1 MKYGQGSE
9 LVEKV
14 YKHVVEN
21 IASGK
26 IDKVTGIQV
35 INLLKQEEA
44 NHQEDIAVIGM
55 SLKFPHAN
63 RPEEYWHIVEQ
74 GIDCIGDYPSD
85 RKSVTD
91 EYLRLSGYSDEFL
104 QYLDGAFLDEVDQ
117 FDYKFFR
124 LSPKEA
130 SLMDP
135 CHRLFLQTAWHAIE
149 DAGYGGQRL
158 AGSNTGVF
166 TGFANSNNYKEMIK
180 DTNPE
185 ELSIAMTGNI
195 ASMLPTRISY
205 LLNLK
210 GPTMVVDTACSSSL
224 VSVYLACKSLMNGDC
239 NMAIAGGVKLDILPV
254 DNDFLKIGIES
265 TDYRT
270 RAFDKEADGSG
281 MGEGVAAVILKPLR
295 QAQKDGDH
303 IYGVIKGIALNQD
316 GTSMGITAPNPVA
329 QSEVIEEAWKRAGIH
344 PESLAY
350 IETHGTGTN
359 LGDPIEIQGLE
370 RAFRKYTNKKQFCA
384 IGSVKTNVGHLYETA
399 GMASLIKGLLS
410 LYHRKLPPS
419 LHFNYPNLN
428 IDFENSPV
436 YVNTRLREWERG
448 ADPRRCGISTF
459 GLSGTNCHM
468 VLEEAPVQATL
479 NVTHDGHTGVHPF
492 TLSAGSDHGIQVLMK
507 QYLDGVS
514 TFSDRYSLLDV
525 CRTANAC
532 RGHYAHR
539 VIILAEHLE
548 DLRIKLTQV
557 ISGDIHTFTA
567 PWFHYG
573 EHRLI
578 SDNREVSGVHDITQK
593 NVRALSEEV
602 RQELNQM
609 NEATFDWGRL
619 CTLYVQGASVD
630 WWRLYEGKSTKTV
643 PLAGYPFDSQKCW
656 IDMGSRPAE
665 ESVHHDNGLFSL
677 TWHELEGDYED
688 NEVHSSE
695 RVVLFTADDKGGADL
710 ALFLQQSG
718 KDVIKV
724 CPGDYYEQR
733 NDTDFRIG
741 SKEVDF
747 DSLVN
752 ALDSKSWS
760 QVIYAPTFAS
770 DTSVQ
775 NLVELNESQER
786 GVYSLL
792 YLVRSLTRHGIDY
805 DMDMV
810 ILTQCVHHVTGKEQ
824 ILRPE
829 LAPLEGLAKVIRKE
843 HLNIQCRVIDLE
855 DMLWSKGSAESVF
868 RKTDHFLT
876 AIRDGKRYIQSFGT
890 LQPVA
895 ESDSNNGQFP
905 ALHSEGIYLVSGGAG
920 GIGIEVSK
928 YLAGRDKVHLAWIN
942 RTAFPPR
949 RTWEAILEA
958 QQDQSLCRKIQGVLD
973 IENMGA
979 TVEIYSA
986 DISKKEEVVPIV
998 EELRQR
1004 HGKIRGVIHGAGIGR
1019 SDLLMNRTD
1028 DQFKSI
1034 FNPKV
1039 LGTRILDEVTHSDD
1053 LDFFILFSSVATMFS
1068 GAVQGDYTAANAYL
1082 DAYGEYRNKLGR
1094 RTHVVNWTTWKETGM
1109 ALEGGFTIDT
1119 IFKTLPTG
1127 KALEGFEQVLSHN
1140 VPRALVGYL
1149 NYENG
1154 GVFLLEKS
1162 GVMLSPV
1169 LTAQIELFKEKKKK
1183 EKANKAKSAA
1193 TNPAGEVSLTGSL
1206 NEEFSDTEK
1215 RVAECCRKILGFD
1228 QIDIHDNF
1236 FELGADSILLMK
1248 IQSEIERIFPGAIN
1262 VTDLFE
1268 YSNVHHLAKFIGGKN
1283 KKEEQRPSPAMHLKK
1298 RTAAER
1304 DGDIAIIGMAVNV
1317 PLASTPE
1324 ELWAH
1329 LVNGTDLVRSFPE
1342 SRKVDIDKHF
1352 AFTGHDQTQ
1361 MKYNENAYLED
1372 IDKFDAGFFRLSPK
1386 EASLMD
1392 PNQRLFLEAAW
1403 TAIEDAGY
1411 GGTRLSGSKTG
1422 VYLGYAATL
1431 RDLYA
1436 RLLYEVDPGS
1446 GSSSMVGNLTAMM
1459 SARISYLLDLKGP
1472 SMVIDTACSSS
1483 LVSVDMACKAIRS
1496 GQCDYALAGGIKI
1509 NLCPVDDENMK
1520 LGIESTDHRS
1530 KAFDD
1535 EADGAGIGE
1544 GVAVV
1549 LLKSLQQALDDHDSI
1564 HAVIKGGAVNQDG
1577 SSIGITA
1584 PNPASQTEVII
1595 SALEDAGVEPETIT
1609 YIETHGTGTTL
1620 GDPIEIKGISDALS
1634 SYTDRKQFCAV
1645 SSIKTNLGH
1654 SSEAAGVISLVKAV
1668 MALREKKLPPTLYF
1682 NRPNRIIEF
1691 SNSPVFVNTR
1701 LRTWHSEEGPR
1712 RCGIS
1717 AFGISGTNCH
1727 VILEEAPVQTFV
1739 QAEERRPYILPL
1751 SAKSKDSLSRLIAA
1765 YHDYLDSYDE
1775 LDLLSLCGTAA
1786 QGRGHYKLRIAI
1798 PFKDKEELVA
1808 RLDKLRGCPF
1818 SEIKPSL
1825 AYASEHRMVPETKEP
1840 GVGELTEQKLRELNE
1855 QSDRVLKLINEHG
1868 WEDQHLEEISILYTQ
1883 GADIDWSRLYA
1894 EEETFRLHL
1903 PTYPY
1908 ERNRCWIDIP
1918 ERVAVQSSVVQK
1930 EEPTMHYTIGWVE
1943 ASNPERLI
1951 PNPQT
1956 VLLLKGTIPLCDS
1969 LSRELTE
1976 RGAHVIEVTL
1986 GATYAKISPV
1996 HYQIDGSEDQYLQ
2009 LLKATKN
2016 HRIDQ
2021 IIHTFTI
2028 NGHTAPESPK
2038 ELEDALCRG
2047 VHSLFYLTKA
2057 IAGAGL
2063 RNRMRIVLLSQYV
2076 HEVSGHE
2083 SHLAPEYA
2091 TMFGLGKA
2099 IGQEH
2104 PQLECKVMDIDDD
2117 TAIPILLN
2125 AMNSDDVFY
2134 STAYRKG
2141 QRYVE
2146 EFRKTD
2152 LLGAELSDV
2161 TIKEQGVYLI
2171 TGGMGGIG
2179 RAFAEHFANRHN
2191 VTLILA
2197 GRSDFPDRETWPAIL
2212 EDNKDLEQ
2220 CNKIKWIH
2228 SIENKGSTVGLYSV
2242 DTGDLQQVSRLMKN
2256 IREQYGKVDGI
2267 VHGAGVAGEG
2277 FLASKDAET
2286 FNRVLLPKVQ
2296 GTWNMDQATAHD
2308 SLDFLVLFSTTSTLF
2323 SSPGQ
2328 GDYSAANSYLDAYAA
2343 YRNRRG
2349 GRTLTINWV
2358 AWKET
2363 GMAKDFGVNDD
2374 MVFKSVLTKSALKAF
2389 DQAFQRKVHR
2399 SIIGELNYDSEYM
2412 AYVGDMPMMMSE
2424 EVYNTI
2430 QDQSASVIAEVEM
2443 RKATLNKEVS
2453 LHGRNDGQYTAMEQ
2467 MLSRIWSLHL
2477 GLTEM
2482 DLYDDFYEYGGDSII
2497 GLKMASDIYRETGIQ
2512 VNPSDVLQY
2521 PTIWG
2526 LGVHLQSLVDVESAT
2541 VGQQSIPHAEVKEK
2555 YPLSSAQKRI
2565 FYLCTQDPDNI
2576 SYNLNKA
2583 LIMEGN
2589 FDPFTLNGYMNTL
2602 IQRHESFRTSF
2613 HWEQGEPIQRI
2624 HENVDFSIETLPDVI
2639 CGTEAV
2645 EDVVKQFVRP
2655 FDLEAAPLIRMI
2667 VGTLDDGRHLLMFD
2681 VHHLVTDG
2689 MSMDNMMHEITSM
2702 YSGSPLPDIP
2712 YQYRDYSEWSNQYQQ
2727 SDLIKSQEAF
2737 WLETLK
2743 GPLPTLQ
2750 LPTDFS
2756 RPDRKT
2762 YDGAKMTFYAD
2773 EALTARI
2780 GKLGARTGT
2789 TLYMLLLSALNVL
2802 LHKYTNQSDI
2812 LIGSP
2817 VTGRQQGNFDATI
2830 GMFVNTIVLR
2840 NEPVP
2845 DDSFRELL
2853 LDVKQRTLSA
2863 FAHQDCQFDRI
2874 VQLVNSTRDPS
2885 RNPLFDVYF
2894 ALQNVG
2900 MYTGEIEAFKGTLID
2915 YDSGVSRFD
2924 LALDAIERDGTIEFI
2939 LEYNT
2944 SLFLPGTAEYIARDF
2959 VKILEIISEQPD
2971 TLIYDIEVDRVT
2983 DITDE
2988 AVDEEVNFNF

>member
-9 LVEKV
+9 PVEKV

-44 NHQEDIAVIGM
+44 NLQEDIAVIGM

-63 RPEEYWHIVEQ
+63 GPEEYWHIVEQ
-74 GIDCIGDYPSD
+74 GIDCIGNYPLD
-85 RKSVTD
+85 RKAVTD
-91 EYLRLSGYSDEFL
+91 DYLRLSGYSEEFL
-104 QYLDGAFLDEVDQ
+104 QYLDGAFLDDVDQ

-158 AGSNTGVF
+158 VGSNTGIF

-180 DTNPE
+180 DVHPE

-239 NMAIAGGVKLDILPV
+239 SMAIAGGVKLDILPV

-270 RAFDKEADGSG
+270 RAFDTEADGSG

-329 QSEVIEEAWKRAGIH
+329 QSEVIEEAWRRAGIH

-370 RAFRKYTNKKQFCA
+370 RAFRKHTSKKQFCA

-410 LYHRKLPPS
+410 LYHQKIPPS
-419 LHFNYPNLN
+419 LHFNRPNLN
-428 IDFENSPV
+428 IDFGNSPV
-436 YVNTRLREWERG
+436 YVNTRLRDWEQG
-448 ADPRRCGISTF
+448 ETPRRCGISTF
-459 GLSGTNCHM
+459 GLSGTNCHL
-468 VLEEAPVQATL
+468 VLEEAPAQA
-479 NVTHDGHTGVHPF
+479 GVNSSSVVKANLHPF
-492 TLSAGSDHGIQVLMK
+492 TISAGSDQGVQTLIQ
-507 QYLDGVS
+507 QHLDALAALQHK
-514 TFSDRYSLLDV
+514 YSLMDV

-539 VIILAEHLE
+539 LVILAEDMN
-548 DLRIKLTQV
+548 DLIQKLKQV
-557 ISGDIHTFTA
+557 SSGDVHSFTA
-567 PWFHYG
+567 PWLQYG

-578 SDNREVSGVHDITQK
+578 NDNRTISGPHDITQK
-593 NVRALSEEV
+593 SVRALNEEV
-602 RQELNQM
+602 KQELTRIHESVFNL
-609 NEATFDWGRL
+609 ERI
-619 CTLYVQGASVD
+619 CTLYVQGAAVD
-630 WWRLYEGKSTKTV
+630 WRHIYEGQSTYTV
-643 PLAGYPFDSQKCW
+643 PLPGYPFDLQKCW
-656 IDMGSRPAE
+656 IDMGHVSNK
-665 ESVHHDNGLFSL
+665 ESVHQEEGLYAFSWREIEED
-677 TWHELEGDYED
+677 TDANELCSGD
-688 NEVHSSE
+688 
-695 RVVLFTADDKGGADL
+695 RIVLFTGEHNEGADL
-710 ALFLQQSG
+710 AHYLQEMG
-718 KDVIKV
+718 KNVILV
-724 CPGDYYEQR
+724 HPGECFEHNEPFKFY
-733 NDTDFRIG
+733 IG
-741 SKEVDF
+741 SEEDQF
-747 DSLVN
+747 DALVN
-752 ALDSKSWS
+752 ALGEGSWS
-760 QVIYAPTFAS
+760 QVIFEPSFIKHTGI
-770 DTSVQ
+770 Q
-775 NLVELNESQER
+775 GLEELNETQQR
-786 GVYSLL
+786 GVYSLF
-792 YLVRSLTRHGIDY
+792 YLVRALNRHGTEHDV
-805 DMDMV
+805 DLV
-810 ILTQCVHHVTGKEQ
+810 ILTRDVHHVTGKEQ
-824 ILRPE
+824 VLRPE
-829 LAPLEGLAKVIRKE
+829 LATLEGLAKVIRKE
-843 HLNIQCRVIDLE
+843 HLNLQCRVMDLE
-855 DMLWSKGSAESVF
+855 DMAWNMDNVKYVLRRTE
-868 RKTDHFLT
+868 HFLT
-876 AIRDGKRYIQSFGT
+876 AIRDGKTYVQSFGPIGT
-890 LQPVA
+890 APDL
-895 ESDSNNGQFP
+895 ESDMEQNP
-905 ALHSEGIYLVSGGAG
+905 ALHSDGVYLISGGAG

-928 YLAGRDKVHLAWIN
+928 YLAGRANVHLAWIN
-942 RTAFPPR
+942 RSALPPR
-949 RTWEAILEA
+949 NTWEDLLQADEDRA
-958 QQDQSLCRKIQGVLD
+958 LCRKIQSILD
-973 IENMGA
+973 IESMGS
-979 TVEIYSA
+979 TIEIYSA
-986 DISKKEEVVPIV
+986 DISKKGEIQPIV
-998 EELRQR
+998 DELRRQ

-1019 SDLLMNRTD
+1019 SDLLINRSES
-1028 DQFKSI
+1028 QFKGI
-1034 FNPKV
+1034 FDPKV
-1039 LGTRILDEVTHSDD
+1039 LGTRILDELTSSDK

-1082 DAYGEYRNKLGR
+1082 DAYGEYRNKLGK
-1094 RTHVVNWTTWKETGM
+1094 RTHVINWTTWKETGM

-1119 IFKTLPTG
+1119 IFKTLPTRL
-1127 KALEGFEQVLSHN
+1127 AIEGLQQILSRN
-1140 VPRALVGYL
+1140 IPRALVGYL

-1154 GVFLLEKS
+1154 GVYLLEKS
-1162 GVMLSPV
+1162 GVLLSSDLV
-1169 LTAQIELFKEKKKK
+1169 AQLEVYKEKKKQ
-1183 EKANKAKSAA
+1183 EKAAKAQTAA
-1193 TNPAGEVSLTGSL
+1193 VNSGGEVNLIGSL
-1206 NEEFSDTEK
+1206 HHEFSDTEK

-1248 IQSEIERIFPGAIN
+1248 IQGEIERIFPGAID

-1268 YSNVHHLAKFIGGKN
+1268 YSNVHHLAKFISGKN
-1283 KKEEQRPSPAMHLKK
+1283 KEQGQRPSPALKS
-1298 RTAAER
+1298 RGMDANER

-1324 ELWAH
+1324 ELWQH

-1342 SRKVDIDKHF
+1342 SRKADIDKHF
-1352 AFTGHDQTQ
+1352 AFTNPNESQ
-1361 MKYNENAYLED
+1361 MKYNENAYLEE

-1411 GGTRLSGSKTG
+1411 GGTRLKGSKTG

-1472 SMVIDTACSSS
+1472 NMVIDTACSSS

-1535 EADGAGIGE
+1535 YADGAGIGE

-1549 LLKSLQQALDDHDSI
+1549 FLKSLQQALDDHDSI

-1595 SALEDAGVEPETIT
+1595 SALEDAGVEPETIG

-1645 SSIKTNLGH
+1645 SSIKTNMGH
-1654 SSEAAGVISLVKAV
+1654 SSEAAGVISLVKAT
-1668 MALREKKLPPTLYF
+1668 MALREKKLPPTLFF
-1682 NRPNRIIEF
+1682 NRPNRMIEF

-1701 LRTWHSEEGPR
+1701 LREWNSEEGPR

-1739 QAEERRPYILPL
+1739 SANQRRAYVLPL
-1751 SAKSKDSLSRLIAA
+1751 SAKSRASLIRLIAA
-1765 YHDYLDSYDE
+1765 YRDYLQRGHE
-1775 LDLLSLCGTAA
+1775 LDLLSMCATAA
-1786 QGRGHYKLRIAI
+1786 LGRGHYKLRVAI
-1798 PFKDKEELVA
+1798 PFNDRRDLIS
-1808 RLDKLRGCPF
+1808 RLDDLAGVPF
-1818 SEIKPSL
+1818 NEIKPPV
-1825 AYASEHRMVPETKEP
+1825 AYASEHRMIPDNKEP
-1840 GVGELTEQKLRELNE
+1840 EVGELTERKLQQLNE
-1855 QSDRVLKLINEHG
+1855 RAERLLGGISEGLQE
-1868 WEDQHLEEISILYTQ
+1868 EHLEEISMLYIQ
-1883 GADIDWSRLYA
+1883 GADIEWSRLYA

-1908 ERNRCWIDIP
+1908 ERTRCWISVP
-1918 ERVAVQSSVVQK
+1918 ERFAVQPSFVPT
-1930 EEPTMHYTIGWVE
+1930 EEPTMHYTTGWVKGTE
-1943 ASNPERLI
+1943 PERLVS
-1951 PNPQT
+1951 NPQT
-1956 VLLLKGTIPLCDS
+1956 VLLLKGASSLCND
-1969 LSRELTE
+1969 LSRELSV
-1976 RGAHVIEVTL
+1976 RGTHVIEVTL
-1986 GATYAKISPV
+1986 GETYAKISPV
-1996 HYQIDGSEDQYLQ
+1996 HYQMDGSEEQYLH
-2009 LLKATKN
+2009 LLKSTSN

-2021 IIHTFTI
+2021 IIHAFTL
-2028 NGHTAPESPK
+2028 NGSAEPESPY
-2038 ELEDALCRG
+2038 ELETVLSQG

-2063 RNRMRIVLLSQYV
+2063 RNRMRIVLLSRCV
-2076 HEVSGHE
+2076 HEINGQE
-2083 SHLAPEYA
+2083 SRLAPEHA

-2104 PQLECKVMDIDDD
+2104 PQLECKAIDMDEHTNISML
-2117 TAIPILLN
+2117 INGMN
-2125 AMNSDDVFY
+2125 ADEPFY
-2134 STAYRKG
+2134 LTAYRNSE
-2141 QRYVE
+2141 RYME
-2146 EFRKTD
+2146 EFRKMD
-2152 LLGAELSDV
+2152 LDRAELSSV
-2161 TIKEQGVYLI
+2161 AIQEQGVYVI

-2179 RAFAEHFANRHN
+2179 RAFAEHFANQHN
-2191 VTLILA
+2191 VTIILA
-2197 GRSDFPDRETWPAIL
+2197 GRSDFPQRDKWQAIL
-2212 EDNKDLEQ
+2212 DDGRNHSLCEKIRWIQLIESKGSTLACYSVDISDLEQ
-2220 CNKIKWIH
+2220 VTQFIEKIRGIYGRIH
-2228 SIENKGSTVGLYSV
+2228 GV
-2242 DTGDLQQVSRLMKN
+2242 
-2256 IREQYGKVDGI
+2256 

-2277 FLASKDAET
+2277 FLASKSVET
-2286 FNRVLLPKVQ
+2286 FNKVLLPKVQ
-2296 GTWNMDQATAHD
+2296 GTWNMDRATSD
-2308 SLDFLVLFSTTSTLF
+2308 EPLDFLVLFSTTSTLF

-2343 YRNRRG
+2343 YRNRKG

-2374 MVFKSVLTKSALKAF
+2374 MVFKSVMTRSALRAF
-2389 DQAFQRKVHR
+2389 DQVLQRKVER

-2412 AYVGDMPMMMSE
+2412 AYVDDMTMMMSE
-2424 EVYNTI
+2424 EVYSNI
-2430 QDQSASVIAEVEM
+2430 QEKSANIIAEVRM
-2443 RKATLNKEVS
+2443 KQASMNKEVALS
-2453 LHGRNDGQYTAMEQ
+2453 GRNDGQYTVMEQ
-2467 MLSRIWSLHL
+2467 MLSRIWSIHL
-2477 GLTEM
+2477 GLSEI

-2497 GLKMASDIYRETGIQ
+2497 GLKMASDIYRESGIQ

-2526 LGVHLQSLVDVESAT
+2526 LGAYLQTLEESEDVVRE
-2541 VGQQSIPHAEVKEK
+2541 QSIIPHAEVKDI
-2555 YPLSSAQKRI
+2555 YALSSAQKRI

-2589 FDPFTLNGYMNTL
+2589 FDPITLNEHMNIL

-2613 HWEQGEPIQRI
+2613 HWEQGEPIQKI
-2624 HENVDFSIETLPDVI
+2624 HDHAELIIETLPGVI
-2639 CGTEAV
+2639 EGMDAIGT
-2645 EDVVKQFVRP
+2645 VVRQFIRP
-2655 FDLEAAPLIRMI
+2655 FDLEAAPLIRML
-2667 VGTLDDGRHLLMFD
+2667 VGSLEDGRHLLMFD
-2681 VHHLVTDG
+2681 VHHLITDG
-2689 MSMDNMMHEITSM
+2689 TSMDIMMQEITSL
-2702 YSGSPLPDIP
+2702 YSDSPLPDIP
-2712 YQYRDYSEWSNQYQQ
+2712 YQYRDYAEWSNKYLQ
-2727 SDLIKSQEAF
+2727 SDRMKVQENF

-2743 GPLPTLQ
+2743 EPLPVLQ
-2750 LPTDFS
+2750 LPTDYP

-2762 YDGAKMTFYAD
+2762 YDGAKLTFYTD
-2773 EALTARI
+2773 QTLTTRI
-2780 GKLGARTGT
+2780 SQIGAQTGT

-2817 VTGRQQGNFDATI
+2817 VTGRQQGSFDATI

-2840 NEPVP
+2840 NEPLP
-2845 DDSFRELL
+2845 NDSFRELL

-2874 VQLVNSTRDPS
+2874 VQLVNSKRDPS

-2900 MYTGEIEAFKGTLID
+2900 MYAGDIQDFKGTLVD
-2915 YDSGVSRFD
+2915 YDSEISRFD
-2924 LALDAIERDGTIEFI
+2924 LALDAIEREGVIEFI

-2944 SLFLPGTAEYIARDF
+2944 SLFMPETAEQIALDY
-2959 VKILEIISEQPD
+2959 VSILEIITKQPD
-2971 TLIYDIEVDRVT
+2971 VLIYDIELDRVREVT
-2983 DITDE
+2983 GDAE
-2988 AVDEEVNFNF
+2988 DEEVHFNF